1 MNIYFQNLKKNYFY
15 TLMVGMIISLPLFM
29 LFDNLTDETICTE
42 PDYSGDVNECL
53 RITANAK
60 EIGWVLFTFPV
71 GMALISGLFHFFPGG
86 KEYFLAGELLKQPK
100 KPEVEVKNQVSFGFI
115 MAFIMSA
122 ISVLFITIA
131 GGVIND
137 DQQDVYFKVAVIIPI
152 AIFIFGYR
160 NFNGRWFWQEEKK
173 EN

>member
-1 MNIYFQNLKKNYFY
+1 MNVYFQNLKKNYFY

-42 PDYSGDVNECL
+42 PDYNGDVNECL

-71 GMALISGLFHFFPGG
+71 GMALMSGLFHFFPG
-86 KEYFLAGELLKQPK
+86 ELLKSQSEK
-100 KPEVEVKNQVSFGFI
+100 QKIEVKNGVSVGFI

-122 ISVLFITIA
+122 ISVLFITVS
-131 GGVIND
+131 GGVINE

-152 AIFIFGYR
+152 AIFILGYR

>member
-1 MNIYFQNLKKNYFY
+1 MNTYLKNLKKNYFY
-15 TLMVGMIISLPLFM
+15 TIMVGMIISIPLFI
-29 LFDNLTDETICTE
+29 FFENLTDETICTE
-42 PDYSGDVNECL
+42 TDYSGDVNECL

-71 GMALISGLFHFFPGG
+71 GMALMSGLFHFFPG
-86 KEYFLAGELLKQPK
+86 ELLKPQSEKPK
-100 KPEVEVKNQVSFGFI
+100 IEVKNSVSVGFI

-137 DQQDVYFKVAVIIPI
+137 NQQDVYFKVSVIIPI

>member
-71 GMALISGLFHFFPGG
+71 GMALMSGLFHFFPG
-86 KEYFLAGELLKQPK
+86 ELLKPQSEPK
-100 KPEVEVKNQVSFGFI
+100 VEVKNQVSFGFI

-122 ISVLFITIA
+122 ISVLFITVA

-152 AIFIFGYR
+152 AIFILGYR
-160 NFNGRWFWQEEKK
+160 NFNGRC
-173 EN
+173 